1 MADEKTP
8 RQDADFDLPEDDRQE
23 PQPAATDLPPEHEAP
38 REAAPQEAAPEQEP
52 AEPEPAPEPATQEQS
67 DPDDEEEPAEP
78 RKPLLQRFL
87 DYHRAPAPAPHGVG
101 EAALAIGKFW
111 IRPINILC
119 GALFLFLCY
128 LFYWQSSI
136 HWVAVIDD
144 AYITFRFVDMFVLG
158 HGWRFNPA
166 GYRVEGFTNF
176 LWALM
181 LVPPHWM
188 GWDLMFVSKIMG
200 MASGVL
206 SMAAGWGLA
215 RAVRGRDDL
224 FNMLPPFIIATNS
237 HVAQWAMMGLETLLQ
252 VALVVGCFARF
263 EMERRNPRLWL
274 ISPLLAVMAAMT
286 RIDSLYCLFPLGIYG
301 IWLILTCRLQFRRFL
316 RWSILCAIP
325 FTLYWGWKTTYFG
338 DILPNTYYAKSRLVF
353 DRVMG
358 HSQLYHFYFRQSD
371 FSKREPAA
379 FDKIDWERNQAWMG
393 ALDRVLWNMPGGE
406 VAREERVKALGEV
419 KPRDEFPTSKR
430 EIPGYVLR
438 SYWKTPSWLW
448 ANFWFLSA
456 VLCSLMAIAPLVARF
471 FVKKRCD
478 FLNDVHV
485 GRILC
490 LVMLP
495 WGMNVYYIHHVN
507 GDWMPAFR
515 FFQVAIPFIAVA
527 AAVGF
532 GGLYQLML
540 ALVPRWWMALPV
552 GAASF
557 LMVGY
562 LAVGTA
568 YEQFKS
574 SSVSI
579 YSWDAAYWGPRR
591 ADWYYPERVAAEY
604 KRGFSPPL
612 ASVSDYLLLNTVD
625 DGWIFM
631 SDIGQP
637 LWFAEHLNL
646 YDVDGLTDPFLAHAP
661 SVRGRLP
668 RYRTIH
674 QQVLA
679 EFTERDGEN
688 VNLDEVEKRAKRI
701 DFENH
706 LRRNTTYIMTHSRPE
721 YLLLFENH
729 PRPDPKTKGFVY
741 PEISNWVSR
750 DPNMKDYEVDSQFPK
765 IGNVFNHVY
774 RRADVA
780 KEIPDDVKLKRL
792 FRVIERNPRMPYL
805 IALLYDQSLK
815 MKRVSPEDAERIG
828 QLVEN
833 AYVRWAGEP
842 VVAELARL
850 SRSEGNKDVILN
862 ALQRSIRED
871 PHNVTNYWTIAN
883 ILSDKGDFAGA
894 IETMK
899 QAIPH
904 AGEDGGPIQYHL
916 TWLYESSGNFEG
928 ALESARTAAARMPK
942 EGRAWSDL
950 GAVLERSTFNS
961 KLTEETK
968 VQNAREAIK
977 AFTEFRRL
985 SPRDSGHVPD
995 IIGRLERFVADYEAR
1010 LNPPSPDTPVEVE
1023 TRYR

>member
-1 MADEKTP
+1 MAEEKPP
-8 RQDADFDLPEDDRQE
+8 RQDEDFDLPGEERGV
-23 PQPAATDLPPEHEAP
+23 PNSTPEAP
-38 REAAPQEAAPEQEP
+38 PAPQEAADLREESVPP
-52 AEPEPAPEPATQEQS
+52 SPEPAPEPEPPPAED
-67 DPDDEEEPAEP
+67 DPLEEEPKEP
-78 RKPLLQRFL
+78 RKPLLRQFI
-87 DYHRAPAPAPHGVG
+87 DYHREAPPAPHSVG
-101 EAALAIGKFW
+101 EAALGIGKFW

-119 GALFLFLCY
+119 GAIFLFLCY
-128 LFYWQSSI
+128 LFYWQASI
-136 HWVAVIDD
+136 HWVGVIDD
-144 AYITFRFVDMFVLG
+144 AYITFRFVDMFVQG
-158 HGWRFNPA
+158 FGWRFNPS

-176 LWALM
+176 LWAAM

-200 MASGVL
+200 MASGML
-206 SMAAGWGLA
+206 SMAAGWALA

-224 FNMLPPFIIATNS
+224 FNLIPAFIVATNS
-237 HVAQWAMMGLETLLQ
+237 HAAQWAMMGLETLLQ

-263 EMERRNPRLWL
+263 EMERRNPRLWQ
-274 ISPLLAVMAAMT
+274 ISPLFAVLAAMT

-301 IWLILTCRLQFRRFL
+301 IWLILTCRIQFRRFL

-338 DILPNTYYAKSRLVF
+338 ETLPNTYYAKSRLVF
-353 DRVMG
+353 DRLMG
-358 HSQLYHFYFRQSD
+358 HSQLYFFYFRQAD
-371 FSKREPAA
+371 FAKREPAT
-379 FDKIDWERNQAWMG
+379 FDKINWERNQAWMG
-393 ALDRVLWNMPGGE
+393 AVDRVLWQMPGGE
-406 VAREERVKALGEV
+406 ASREARVEALGET
-419 KPRDEFPTSKR
+419 KPRDEFPTTKG
-430 EIPGYVLR
+430 EIPGYVLKN
-438 SYWKTPSWLW
+438 YWKTPSWLW

-478 FLNDVHV
+478 FLNDVHA
-485 GRILC
+485 GRIFC
-490 LVMLP
+490 LVLLP

-515 FFQVAIPFIAVA
+515 FFQVVIPIIGVA

-540 ALVPRWWMALPV
+540 ALVPKKWMALPV

-568 YEQFKS
+568 YEQLKN

-579 YSWDAAYWGPRR
+579 YNWEAAYWGPRR

-612 ASVSDYLLLNTVD
+612 GAVSDHLLLNTVD

-668 RYRTIH
+668 KYDEIY

-688 VNLDEVEKRAKRI
+688 VNLEEVEKRAKRI

-729 PRPDPKTKGFVY
+729 PRPDPKTEGFVY

-750 DPNMKDYEVDSQFPK
+750 DPNMKDYVDDYQFPK

-774 RRADVA
+774 RRRDVPRD
-780 KEIPDDVKLKRL
+780 IPDDVKLRRL

-805 IALLYDQSLK
+805 IALLYEESLK
-815 MKRVSPEDAERIG
+815 MKNVSPEDAERIG
-828 QLVEN
+828 QLVES
-833 AYVRWAGEP
+833 AYERWSADP

-862 ALQRSIRED
+862 ALQRAIKED
-871 PHNVTNYWTIAN
+871 PHNIANYWTISN
-883 ILSDKGDFAGA
+883 IQADKGDYAAA
-894 IETMK
+894 IATME
-899 QAIPH
+899 QAIPF
-904 AGEDGGPIQYHL
+904 AGDDGGAIQYHL
-916 TWLYESSGNFEG
+916 TWLHETSGDFEG
-928 ALESARTAAARMPK
+928 ALKSARTAAARMPK

-950 GAVLERSTFNS
+950 GAVLERSTYNPNLS
-961 KLTEETK
+961 EEQK
-968 VQNAREAIK
+968 VEYARESIK
-977 AFTEFRRL
+977 AFQEFRRL
-985 SPRDSGHVPD
+985 SPRDSGHVVE
-995 IIGRLERFVADYEAR
+995 IIERLERFVADYEAKT
-1010 LNPPSPDTPVEVE
+1010 NPPPPDAVIEVE
-1023 TRYR
+1023 TGYR